1 MNRIT
6 IDYREE
12 NAKQKVCKILDD
24 WINSKKEE
32 PLKIQVIH
40 VISGE
45 FEEDFDLNE
54 CTDFNGWQCDW
65 WNNLKYHDYKFELF
79 GEAWYG
85 RIRISS

>member
-32 PLKIQVIH
+32 PLKII
-40 VISGE
+40 
-45 FEEDFDLNE
+45 
-54 CTDFNGWQCDW
+54 
-65 WNNLKYHDYKFELF
+65 
-79 GEAWYG
+79 
-85 RIRISS
+85 